1 MTLAVKRLIRDVARR
16 VPELSHVKAGRIL
29 VVAGEARRASRAT
42 IRPAHFRE
50 TRARGGRFGRVKPLI
65 RVRGRK
71 VLYVITLRPRWFVD
85 STPAERI
92 GTILHE
98 LYHASERFD
107 CTLHRGRVH
116 SRMPRARFQRR
127 VRALRERYLAE
138 AAPGI
143 LAPFSHRGTVRVR
156 MWLEKPGGSFQ
167 RGYAG
172 RRVYTE
178 RQLFVG
184 LMPMGSPGGRAS
196 PRRRR
201 PGPGRA
207 ARDGGSA

>member
-16 VPELSHVKAGRIL
+16 VPELAHVKPGRIL

-50 TRARGGRFGRVKPLI
+50 TRERGGRFGRTKPLI

-85 STPAERI
+85 STPGERI

-107 CTLHRGRVH
+107 GTLHRGRVH

-127 VRALRERYLAE
+127 VRALRERYLAV
-138 AAPGI
+138 APPEVV
-143 LAPFSHRGTVRVR
+143 APFSHHGSVRVR

-167 RGYAG
+167 DRDYAG

-178 RQLFVG
+178 KQLFQG
-184 LMPMGSPGGRAS
+184 LMPMVTPAPRPLAP

-201 PGPGRA
+201 
-207 ARDGGSA
+207 